1 MRQTDEQIE
10 TVISEIRAAKA
21 RGPISERQ
29 AYALELHE
37 REQRN
42 RAKAVQS

>member
-1 MRQTDEQIE
+1 MRQTDEQIAA
-10 TVISEIRAAKA
+10 VIEEITAAKA

-29 AYALELHE
+29 SYCLESHE

-42 RAKAVQS
+42 REKAVQS